1 MTPRNPP
8 RLATALLNA
17 FAGNE
22 PLAGDLEE
30 EFRAG
35 RSALWYW
42 RQVLAA
48 VAAAQRRRTSIH
60 DVFAP
65 QNMPMQV
72 IMLGLI
78 SVCAVFTVKVTV
90 FMMIHDGARIVNDPG
105 FVWEVFRLALS
116 FVVATGAGAAIA
128 RLHDRHRDAA
138 VLAFAASMALWS
150 LVNLYVLDGEGNL
163 DSAVTHV
170 LALLVFVSGLLA
182 GGLHLQ
188 RPPHRQRRA

>member
-8 RLATALLNA
+8 RLATELLNA
-17 FAGNE
+17 YGANE

-30 EFRAG
+30 EYRAG

-42 RQVLAA
+42 WQVA
-48 VAAAQRRRTSIH
+48 VAIGSASMRRTSMH

-78 SVCAVFTVKVTV
+78 SLCAVFTVKVTV
-90 FMMIHDGARIVNDPG
+90 FMMVHDGARIVNDPG
-105 FVWEVFRLALS
+105 FLWEVFRLALS
-116 FVVATGAGAAIA
+116 FVVAVAAGAGIA

-138 VLAFAASMALWS
+138 VAAFSASMACWA

-170 LALLVFVSGLLA
+170 LALLVFVTGLLA
-182 GGLHLQ
+182 GGLHLHL
-188 RPPHRQRRA
+188 PLHRQPRA